1 MEFVSLVISIISLI
15 VSIILT
21 FFEVRTNKKLDKLS
35 YLRDKYYDFLKVIEK
50 ANGNPNKYFELSFYN
65 ELKEYKIIFEE
76 DKKMYSIYQKIVED
90 IKKNLDNLT
99 NIYDKYSPYGSN
111 NIGVQIDENGVENEY
126 LIDNSLTEEYAE
138 MMCDKYISE
147 NLDNVNKT
155 FNNVKKLRKIILKKL
170 K

>member
-1 MEFVSLVISIISLI
+1 
-15 VSIILT
+15 
-21 FFEVRTNKKLDKLS
+21 
-35 YLRDKYYDFLKVIEK
+35 
-50 ANGNPNKYFELSFYN
+50 
-65 ELKEYKIIFEE
+65 
-76 DKKMYSIYQKIVED
+76 MYSIYQKIVED
-90 IKKNLDNLT
+90 IKKNVDNIT
-99 NIYDKYSPYGSN
+99 NIYDRYSPYSSN
-111 NIGVQIDENGVENEY
+111 NIEVQIDENGVENEY